1 MLPKNFILFLKD
13 KAEHQKVKMQCHHV
27 SYRLQIIA
35 YRKFLEIYLLAH
47 EFMYQL
53 NNCSTTKFHNVRIFS
68 SQ

>member
-35 YRKFLEIYLLAH
+35 YRKFPEIYLH
-47 EFMYQL
+47 T
-53 NNCSTTKFHNVRIFS
+53 STFYVPAK
-68 SQ
+68 